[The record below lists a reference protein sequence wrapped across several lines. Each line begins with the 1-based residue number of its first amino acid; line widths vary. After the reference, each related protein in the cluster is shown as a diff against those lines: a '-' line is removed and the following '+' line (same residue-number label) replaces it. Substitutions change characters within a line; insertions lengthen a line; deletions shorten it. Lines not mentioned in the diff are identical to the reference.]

1 MYGKTR
7 IFPLIRYCIIIMG
20 RCKRN
25 WRCDMK
31 SPIKTE
37 PLVGLLRHFVGR
49 ETATFSTVRKSKA
62 VSVSL
67 NLFQKCISLQNVNIT
82 YRLLEFQT
90 VEKVVVS
97 LPTQCL
103 SNPTSGSA

>member
-31 SPIKTE
+31 SPIKAE

-49 ETATFSTVRKSKA
+49 ETATFSTVWNSKTFLKSCIYFFSRK
-62 VSVSL
+62 
-67 NLFQKCISLQNVNIT
+67 NIKKLENIVLKF
-82 YRLLEFQT
+82 RLPNCRNGGGFSSY
-90 VEKVVVS
+90 KM
-97 LPTQCL
+97 PK
-103 SNPTSGSA
+103 